1 MACPKKIKVLWFSS
15 GPANA
20 IEFIWKDCKPGS
32 GSWLG
37 TLDRG
42 LQKGVDLNIAFYH
55 TSDTC
60 FMLGETRYWG
70 MARYDGKVN
79 LFVEKIAERFFNK
92 VLSNQH
98 LDRYLSIIDE
108 VKPDVIH
115 IHGTENSFGAIIGNT
130 DVPVVVSIQGLI
142 VAVLNSYNKGLGEN
156 FLKVRNFS
164 FNSLKNLIFPTHFE
178 NARLKFEK
186 MAQIEKNNLR
196 HAKYVIGRT
205 DWDYR
210 MSKLLAPQSAYFHND
225 EIMRD
230 EFSSVIWKPRKSA
243 DGSIVVHTTAD
254 NVYYKGLE
262 TIVSAII
269 HLNEY
274 GFRCYWRIA
283 GVYPNDLI
291 VKILKKKFGQSF
303 PHKNL
308 IWMGKLSALQLID
321 SMLDSDCYVLA
332 SNIENSPN
340 SLCEAMLMGMP
351 CVATNAGGV
360 STFINDQKNGL
371 LIQAGDSY
379 ALASSVVQLKSS
391 PKQSIIFGLEAR
403 REALVRHNSKT
414 IVDDLIKIYHEI
426 SLQNK

>member
-1 MACPKKIKVLWFSS
+1 MRKKIKVLWFSS
-15 GPANA
+15 SPANA

-37 TLDRG
+37 TLDRA
-42 LQKGVDLNIAFYH
+42 LQKEVDLNIAFYH
-55 TSDTC
+55 TIDTC
-60 FMLGETRYWG
+60 FMLGETRYWA
-70 MARYDGKVN
+70 MRRYDGKVN
-79 LFVEKIAERFFNK
+79 FIVEKIAERFFDK

-98 LDRYLSIIDE
+98 LERYLAIINE
-108 VKPDVIH
+108 VKPDLIH
-115 IHGTENSFGAIIGNT
+115 IHGTENSFGAIIDKT

-142 VAVLNSYNKGLGEN
+142 VAVLNLYTKGIGEN
-156 FLKVRNFS
+156 FLKIRNFS
-164 FNSLKNLIFPTHFE
+164 IDSLKNLFFPTNFD

-205 DWDYR
+205 HWDYR
-210 MSKLLAPQSAYFHND
+210 MSRLLAPQSTYFHND
-225 EIMRD
+225 EIMRE
-230 EFSSVIWKPRKSA
+230 EFSSVIWKPRKSS
-243 DGSIVVHTTAD
+243 DGEIVVHTTAD

-269 HLNEY
+269 HLNYY
-274 GFRCYWRIA
+274 GFRCHWRIA

-303 PHKNL
+303 PSKSL
-308 IWMGKLSALQLID
+308 LWMGKLSALQLID

-351 CVATNAGGV
+351 CIASQVGGV
-360 STFINDQKNGL
+360 GTFINDQKNGL

-391 PKQSIIFGLEAR
+391 PEQSIVFGLEAR
-403 REALVRHNSKT
+403 REALDRHNATT
-414 IVDDLIKIYHEI
+414 IVDDLIKIYHKI
-426 SLQNK
+426 SLQ